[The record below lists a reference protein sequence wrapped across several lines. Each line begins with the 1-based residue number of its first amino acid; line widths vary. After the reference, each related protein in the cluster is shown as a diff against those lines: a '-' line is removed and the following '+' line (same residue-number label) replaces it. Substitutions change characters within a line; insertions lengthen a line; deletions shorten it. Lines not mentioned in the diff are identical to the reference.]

1 MIFTGDKE
9 RLARFYQAITG
20 LPVRESDDSL
30 TAGAS
35 PTGGSHEATGA
46 EWRPTMNCR
55 SSRVVVL
62 GIALIAVGARAQ
74 TGSTSNPAAES
85 LPQREVLRRI
95 EDFGGLKTYAAEN
108 ATLPAAPANR
118 VIFLGDSITEF
129 WGKKPAFFPG
139 EPYLNR
145 GIAGQTTAQMLI
157 RFRQDVIDLKPAAV
171 IIQGGL
177 ADIAGFAGPSSLV
190 EIEDNLR
197 SMAELASFNQIAPI
211 LVGEPPPADY
221 PGRTG
226 PEPAAQIVALN
237 KRVARYCASSRFVFL
252 DYYSALV
259 GSNGQMKEGVSDDG
273 VHPNEK
279 GYAILKPLVEKAI
292 ADALKQRAAGSSTA
306 KAK

>member
-1 MIFTGDKE
+1 
-9 RLARFYQAITG
+9 
-20 LPVRESDDSL
+20 
-30 TAGAS
+30 
-35 PTGGSHEATGA
+35 
-46 EWRPTMNCR
+46 MNFR
-55 SSRVVVL
+55 SSRFL
-62 GIALIAVGARAQ
+62 FFGIALIAAGARAQ
-74 TGSTSNPAAES
+74 TGSTSSPATES
-85 LPQREVLRRI
+85 LPQRDILRRI
-95 EDFGGLKTYAAEN
+95 EDFGGLKTYAEEN
-108 ATLPAAPANR
+108 AALPAAPANR

-139 EPYLNR
+139 QPYLNR

-190 EIEDNLR
+190 EIENNLR
-197 SMAELASFNQIAPI
+197 SMAELASFNHISPI

-237 KRVARYCASSRFVFL
+237 RWVARHCASSHFVFL

-259 GSNGQMKEGVSDDG
+259 GTNGKMKAGVSDDG

-279 GYAILKPLVEKAI
+279 GYAILKPLAEKAI
-292 ADALKQRAAGSSTA
+292 ADAVKQRAKRASTSEA
-306 KAK
+306 K

>member
-1 MIFTGDKE
+1 MKP
-9 RLARFYQAITG
+9 RLGMEAANDVSYQRILFFG
-20 LPVRESDDSL
+20 
-30 TAGAS
+30 
-35 PTGGSHEATGA
+35 
-46 EWRPTMNCR
+46 M
-55 SSRVVVL
+55 
-62 GIALIAVGARAQ
+62 ALIAVDAHAQ
-74 TGSTSNPAAES
+74 TGSTAIPAAANM
-85 LPQREVLRRI
+85 PQWEVLRSI
-95 EDFGGLKTYAAEN
+95 EDFGGLNAYAEEN
-108 ATLPAAPANR
+108 AALPAAPANR
-118 VIFLGDSITEF
+118 VIFLGDSITEL
-129 WGKKPAFFPG
+129 WGKKSPFFPG

-157 RFRQDVIDLKPAAV
+157 RFRQDVIDLKPAVV

-190 EIEDNLR
+190 EIESNLR
-197 SMAELASFNQIAPI
+197 SMAELASFNHITPI

-226 PEPAAQIVALN
+226 PEPVTQIVALN
-237 KRVARYCASSRFVFL
+237 RWVARYCASSHFTYL

-279 GYAILKPLVEKAI
+279 GYAILKPLAERAI
-292 ADALKQRAAGSSTA
+292 ADALKQRARGSSPS

>member
-1 MIFTGDKE
+1 MNF
-9 RLARFYQAITG
+9 R
-20 LPVRESDDSL
+20 
-30 TAGAS
+30 
-35 PTGGSHEATGA
+35 
-46 EWRPTMNCR
+46 NCR
-55 SSRVVVL
+55 FL
-62 GIALIAVGARAQ
+62 FIGIALIAVGARAQ
-74 TGSTSNPAAES
+74 TGSTSNPAAAS
-85 LPQREVLRRI
+85 LSQRDVLRSI
-95 EDFGGLKTYAAEN
+95 EDFGGLGAYAEEN
-108 ATLPAAPANR
+108 AALPAAPANR
-118 VIFLGDSITEF
+118 VVFLGDSITKF
-129 WGKKPAFFPG
+129 WGKTPAFFPG

-177 ADIAGFAGPSSLV
+177 ADIAGFAGPSNLA
-190 EIEDNLR
+190 EIESNLR
-197 SMAELASFNQIAPI
+197 SMAELASFNHIIPI

-237 KRVARYCASSRFVFL
+237 KWVARYCASSGFIYL

-273 VHPNEK
+273 VHPNAK
-279 GYAILKPLVEKAI
+279 GYAILKPLAERAI

>member
-1 MIFTGDKE
+1 VKTYGS
-9 RLARFYQAITG
+9 RF
-20 LPVRESDDSL
+20 LF
-30 TAGAS
+30 
-35 PTGGSHEATGA
+35 
-46 EWRPTMNCR
+46 
-55 SSRVVVL
+55 L
-62 GIALIAVGARAQ
+62 GVAMIAVGAHAQ
-74 TGSTSNPAAES
+74 TGSTSKPAAAS
-85 LPQREVLRRI
+85 LPQHEILRSI
-95 EDFGGLKTYAAEN
+95 EDFGGLSTYAAEN
-108 ATLPAAPANR
+108 AALPAAPANR

-129 WGKKPAFFPG
+129 WGKKPTFFPG

-190 EIEDNLR
+190 EIENNLR
-197 SMAELASFNQIAPI
+197 SMAELASFNHISPI
-211 LVGEPPPADY
+211 LVGLPPPADY

-237 KRVARYCASSRFVFL
+237 KWVARYCASSHFIFL

-259 GSNGQMKEGVSDDG
+259 GSDGQMKEGVSDDG

-279 GYAILKPLVEKAI
+279 GYAILRPLAQKAI
-292 ADALKQRAAGSSTA
+292 ADALKQRAKRSSTV